1 MISALGEVKIGDF
14 GVSKRMKLGEK
25 CYDQAGTPSYLAPE
39 LIRPD
44 GYSGFKADMW
54 SAGCLLYAMVVGS
67 LPFPSSTIAELHEQI
82 LAGNFTFQRQI
93 RKAGKTK
100 DKGADNFSAEVK
112 DLIIKLLQ
120 VDPQKRLSAEETLM
134 HPWLQNAPSIIS
146 ELFTENEKCLNL
158 QDYHRLKQEMQSSNE
173 PVETD
178 ALLTQ
183 YPLETDDLS
192 PERQN
197 IQDKSFVLA
206 PFNSMVNLDDTLDD
220 LMLDFEPKAIKFDRK
235 VREINRQ
242 YEENNNEDLDNGV
255 QNQCF
260 Q

>member
-1 MISALGEVKIGDF
+1 
-14 GVSKRMKLGEK
+14 
-25 CYDQAGTPSYLAPE
+25 
-39 LIRPD
+39 
-44 GYSGFKADMW
+44 
-54 SAGCLLYAMVVGS
+54 
-67 LPFPSSTIAELHEQI
+67 
-82 LAGNFTFQRQI
+82 
-93 RKAGKTK
+93 
-100 DKGADNFSAEVK
+100 
-112 DLIIKLLQ
+112 
-120 VDPQKRLSAEETLM
+120 M

-146 ELFTENEKCLNL
+146 ERFTINEKCLNL

-197 IQDKSFVLA
+197 IKDKSFVLA

>member
-82 LAGNFTFQRQI
+82 LAGKFTFQRQI

-100 DKGADNFSAEVK
+100 DNSADNFSAEVK
-112 DLIIKLLQ
+112 DLITKLLQ

-134 HPWLQNAPSIIS
+134 HPWLQS
-146 ELFTENEKCLNL
+146 
-158 QDYHRLKQEMQSSNE
+158 
-173 PVETD
+173 

-197 IQDKSFVLA
+197 IKDKSFVLA